1 MAKVSITFSLTDKE
15 AEAFAEFLK
24 RVSFGDYRNNA
35 TSDDEAYSMQSAGGE
50 IREVLTK
57 KGFEPR

>member
-1 MAKVSITFSLTDKE
+1 MAKVSITVNLETEQAIAFSQ
-15 AEAFAEFLK
+15 FLK
-24 RVSFGDYRNNA
+24 RVTYGDYRNNA

-50 IREVLTK
+50 IKVALAK